1 MILDDPVASDRR
13 GSGRPTGQEF
23 RVLLICR
30 ANHCRSPLMEFLLRE
45 QVVLR
50 NLNWAV
56 TSAGTEA
63 VDGWAMH
70 ASAAQTLKERGLRTA
85 GWVSRRLDERVL
97 AEVHLVLTASQE
109 QREVVEALAP
119 HLTGSTFT
127 MLHLAHLARETHPDR
142 RLAAVELG
150 PWLLRESYRRRKWL
164 DRSPE
169 NARDLEDPL
178 GRPVNRFR
186 GCAEVIDN
194 AFADILAAGPVALSG
209 RRR

>member
-1 MILDDPVASDRR
+1 MILDPVANDRLD
-13 GSGRPTGQEF
+13 SGQVAGHLF

-45 QVVLR
+45 QVALR

-70 ASAAQTLKERGLRTA
+70 PSAAQILSERGLRTA
-85 GWVSRRLDERVL
+85 GWISRRLDERVL
-97 AEVHLVLTASQE
+97 ADVHLVLTATQE
-109 QREVVEALAP
+109 QREFVEALAP

-127 MLHLAHLARETHPDR
+127 LLHLAHLARETHPDR
-142 RLAAVELG
+142 RLASAELG
-150 PWLLRESYRRRKWL
+150 PWLLQESYRRRKWL
-164 DRSPE
+164 DRTPE
-169 NARDLEDPL
+169 NTRDLEDPL
-178 GRPVNRFR
+178 GRPVKRFR
-186 GCAEVIDN
+186 GCAELIGD
-194 AFADILAAGPVALSG
+194 AYADILAAGPVALSG